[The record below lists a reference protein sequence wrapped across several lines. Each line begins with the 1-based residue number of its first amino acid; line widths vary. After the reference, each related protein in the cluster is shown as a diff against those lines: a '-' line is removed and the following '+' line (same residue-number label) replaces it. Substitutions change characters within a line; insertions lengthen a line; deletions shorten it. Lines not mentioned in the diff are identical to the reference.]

1 MISSGRTHSGHRR
14 RLLVIPVLAVMIAAS
29 CGGDDDDEDADEPEQ
44 TAEVTEEQPEA
55 TEAPTAEETATEEA
69 PETTPAPD
77 DDTSDGGPVVETLPP
92 ETVPEPVQGGT
103 LRYGLE
109 ADVDGL
115 NPTTSALSSP
125 GLMMSNAVFDTL
137 TATTADNRVVPFLA
151 QSVEPASEDF
161 KAWTLTLRPDITFHD
176 GTPLNADA
184 IIVNFEAQRGDPLVG
199 LAVRPFFPEQGA
211 IQKVDDVTVQFNL
224 LDSNAYF
231 PATLATQL
239 GMVAS
244 PTWLAAAEADPTL
257 NQQPVGTGPFRFD
270 TRSQDS
276 VTRFV
281 RNDEWW
287 NGEVYLDAV
296 EFYPVPDTA
305 TRVDLMLGGELEA
318 LQTTDP
324 DAILTLQDEGIP
336 NVYDDSAAEQ
346 FAMIN
351 SVAAPFDD
359 VRARQALAYATP
371 RQTYLDLIALGVIRG
386 ADQRFIPEDP
396 YHNPAV
402 KQVGDDPDQAIALAT
417 EYCNERGGETNPTTG
432 QPTCSD
438 GKINIELQFA
448 GPAVIQTRRAEI
460 LDEGWSA
467 AFNVTFDELLE
478 DEHIQQTALG
488 QYNVNLWRQF
498 EAEDPST
505 DNVWLLCRTIGG
517 ISLNW
522 PRYCDE
528 ERDAL
533 LMQAQA
539 TTDQAERIQLYQQV
553 EQMVND
559 AYTYIFL
566 THTAWMNAFTENVHG
581 VCDRISPEGE
591 PLKCAVAGRTWFQTV
606 WID

>member
-1 MISSGRTHSGHRR
+1 MISSRRTHFGHRR
-14 RLLVIPVLAVMIAAS
+14 RLLVIPVLAAMIAAS
-29 CGGDDDDEDADEPEQ
+29 CGGDDDDAEQ
-44 TAEVTEEQPEA
+44 SGEVTQEQPTA
-55 TEAPTAEETATEEA
+55 TEAPTAEETASSEEPVATEA
-69 PETTPAPD
+69 PTAEE
-77 DDTSDGGPVVETLPP
+77 SSSVGPVVETLPP
-92 ETVPEPVQGGT
+92 ETVPEPVKGGT

-109 ADVDGL
+109 ADVNGL
-115 NPTTSALSSP
+115 NPTASALSSP
-125 GLMMSNAVFDTL
+125 GLMMANAVFDTL
-137 TATTADNRVVPFLA
+137 TATTADNQVVPFLA
-151 QSVEPASEDF
+151 QSVEPATDDF
-161 KAWTLTLRPDITFHD
+161 KSWTLTLRPDILFQD

-184 IIVNFEAQRGDPLVG
+184 IITNFEAQRNHPLVG
-199 LAVRPFFPEQGA
+199 LAVKPFFPETNA
-211 IQKVDDVTVQFNL
+211 VQKIDDMTVQFNL

-244 PTWLAAAEADPTL
+244 PTWLAAALADPTL
-257 NQQPVGTGPFRFD
+257 NQEPVGTGPFRFD
-270 TRSQDS
+270 SRSQDS

-281 RNDEWW
+281 RNDDWW

-305 TRVDLMLGGELEA
+305 TRVDLFLGGELEA

-324 DAILTLQDEGIP
+324 DGILTLKDEGIE
-336 NVYDDSAAEQ
+336 NYVYDDSAAEQ
-346 FAMIN
+346 FAMLN
-351 SVAAPFDD
+351 TAAAPFDD
-359 VRARQALAYATP
+359 IRARQALAWATP
-371 RQTYLDLIALGVIRG
+371 RQNYLDLIALGVIRG
-386 ADQRFIPEDP
+386 ANERFIPEDP
-396 YHNPAV
+396 YANPNVVQAS
-402 KQVGDDPDQAIALAT
+402 DDPDKAIQLAT
-417 EYCNERGGETNPTTG
+417 EYCNERGSETNPVTG
-432 QPTCSD
+432 EPTCTD

-460 LDEGWSA
+460 LDEGWSS

-498 EAEDPST
+498 EGEDPST

-528 ERDAL
+528 QRDAL

-553 EQMVND
+553 EQMIND
-559 AYTYIFL
+559 AYTYIFF
-566 THTAWMNAFTENVHG
+566 THTAWMNAFTDNVHG
-581 VCDRISPEGE
+581 VCDRISPEGVA
-591 PLKCAVAGRTWFQTV
+591 LKCAVAGRTWFQTV
-606 WID
+606 WMD

>member
-1 MISSGRTHSGHRR
+1 MISSRRTHFGHRR
-14 RLLVIPVLAVMIAAS
+14 RLLVIPVLAAMIAAS
-29 CGGDDDDEDADEPEQ
+29 CGGDDDDAEQ
-44 TAEVTEEQPEA
+44 SGEVTQEQPTA
-55 TEAPTAEETATEEA
+55 TEAPTAEATASSEETVPATAPAEA
-69 PETTPAPD
+69 SSSE
-77 DDTSDGGPVVETLPP
+77 GPVVETLPP
-92 ETVPEPVQGGT
+92 ETVPQPVKGGT

-109 ADVDGL
+109 ADVNGL
-115 NPTTSALSSP
+115 NPTASALSSP
-125 GLMMSNAVFDTL
+125 GLMMANAVFDTL
-137 TATTADNRVVPFLA
+137 TATTADNQVVPFLA
-151 QSVEPASEDF
+151 QSVEPATDDF
-161 KAWTLTLRPDITFHD
+161 KSWTLTLRPDITFQD

-184 IIVNFEAQRGDPLVG
+184 IITNFEAQRTHPLVG
-199 LAVRPFFPEQGA
+199 LAVKPFFPEQNA
-211 IQKVDDVTVQFNL
+211 IQKIDDMTVQFNL

-244 PTWLAAAEADPTL
+244 PTWLAAALADPTL
-257 NQQPVGTGPFRFD
+257 NQEPVGTGPFKFD
-270 TRSQDS
+270 SRSQDS

-281 RNDEWW
+281 RNDDWW
-287 NGEVYLDAV
+287 NGDVYLDAV

-324 DAILTLQDEGIP
+324 DAIITLKDEGIP

-346 FAMIN
+346 FAMLN
-351 SVAAPFDD
+351 TAAAPFDD
-359 VRARQALAYATP
+359 LRARQALAWATP
-371 RQTYLDLIALGVIRG
+371 RQNYLDLIALGVIRG
-386 ADQRFIPEDP
+386 ANERFIPEDP
-396 YHNPAV
+396 YANPNVVQAS
-402 KQVGDDPDQAIALAT
+402 DDPDKAIALAT
-417 EYCNERGGETNPTTG
+417 EYCNERGTETNPVTG
-432 QPTCSD
+432 EPTCTD
-438 GKINIELQFA
+438 GKINIELQFS

-460 LDEGWSA
+460 LDEGWSS

-498 EAEDPST
+498 EGEDPST

-528 ERDAL
+528 QRDAL

-539 TTDQAERIQLYQQV
+539 TTDQAERVQLYQQV
-553 EQMVND
+553 EQMIND
-559 AYTYIFL
+559 AYTYIFF
-566 THTAWMNAFTENVHG
+566 THTAWMNAFTDNVHG
-581 VCDRISPEGE
+581 VCDRISPEGV

-606 WID
+606 WMD

>member
-1 MISSGRTHSGHRR
+1 MISSRRTHFGHRR
-14 RLLVIPVLAVMIAAS
+14 RLLVIPVLAAMIAAS
-29 CGGDDDDEDADEPEQ
+29 CGGDDDDAEQ
-44 TAEVTEEQPEA
+44 SGEVTQEQPTA
-55 TEAPTAEETATEEA
+55 TEAPTAEETASSEEPVATTA
-69 PETTPAPD
+69 PAEE
-77 DDTSDGGPVVETLPP
+77 SSSVGPVVETLPP
-92 ETVPEPVQGGT
+92 ETVPEPVKGGT

-109 ADVDGL
+109 ADVNGL
-115 NPTTSALSSP
+115 NPTASALSSP
-125 GLMMSNAVFDTL
+125 GLMMANAVFDTL
-137 TATTADNRVVPFLA
+137 TATTADNQVVPFLA
-151 QSVEPASEDF
+151 QSVEPATDDF
-161 KAWTLTLRPDITFHD
+161 KSWTLTLRPDILFQD

-184 IIVNFEAQRGDPLVG
+184 IITNFEAQRNHPLVG
-199 LAVRPFFPEQGA
+199 LAVKPFFPETNA
-211 IQKVDDVTVQFNL
+211 VQKIDDMTVQFNL

-244 PTWLAAAEADPTL
+244 PTWLAAALADPTL
-257 NQQPVGTGPFRFD
+257 NQEPVGTGPFKFD
-270 TRSQDS
+270 SRSQDS

-281 RNDEWW
+281 RNDDWW

-296 EFYPVPDTA
+296 EFYPVPDTG
-305 TRVDLMLGGELEA
+305 TRVDLLLGDELEA

-324 DAILTLQDEGIP
+324 DGIIQLQDEGIP

-351 SVAAPFDD
+351 TAAAPFDD
-359 VRARQALAYATP
+359 LRARQALAWATP
-371 RQTYLDLIALGVIRG
+371 RQNYLDLIALGVIRG
-386 ADQRFIPEDP
+386 ANERFIPEDP
-396 YHNPAV
+396 YANPNV
-402 KQVGDDPDQAIALAT
+402 VQQSDDPDQAIALAT
-417 EYCNERGGETNPTTG
+417 EYCNERGSETNPITG
-432 QPTCSD
+432 QPTCTD
-438 GKINIELQFA
+438 GKINIELQFS

-460 LDEGWSA
+460 LDEGWSS

-498 EAEDPST
+498 EGEDPST

-528 ERDAL
+528 QRDAL

-553 EQMVND
+553 EQMIND
-559 AYTYIFL
+559 AYTYIFF
-566 THTAWMNAFTENVHG
+566 THTAWMNAFTDNVHG
-581 VCDRISPEGE
+581 VCDRISPEGV

-606 WID
+606 WMD

>member
-1 MISSGRTHSGHRR
+1 M
-14 RLLVIPVLAVMIAAS
+14 
-29 CGGDDDDEDADEPEQ
+29 
-44 TAEVTEEQPEA
+44 
-55 TEAPTAEETATEEA
+55 
-69 PETTPAPD
+69 
-77 DDTSDGGPVVETLPP
+77 
-92 ETVPEPVQGGT
+92 QGGT

-137 TATTADNRVVPFLA
+137 TATTADNQVVPFLA
-151 QSVEPASEDF
+151 QSVEPASDDF
-161 KAWTLTLRPDITFHD
+161 KSWTVTLRPDITFHD

-184 IIVNFEAQRGDPLVG
+184 IIVNFEAQRNDPLVG
-199 LAVRPFFPEQGA
+199 LAVRPFHPEQNA
-211 IQKVDDVTVQFNL
+211 IQKIDDMTVQFNL

-231 PATLATQL
+231 PATLSTQL

-336 NVYDDSAAEQ
+336 ERLRRLGGRAVRDAQHRGAAVRRPPRPPG
-346 FAMIN
+346 AGLRYP
-351 SVAAPFDD
+351 AADLPRPD
-359 VRARQALAYATP
+359 RARRDPRRRPALHPRGSVRTTPTSSRPAT
-371 RQTYLDLIALGVIRG
+371 I
-386 ADQRFIPEDP
+386 
-396 YHNPAV
+396 
-402 KQVGDDPDQAIALAT
+402 PDQAIALAT
-417 EYCNERGGETNPTTG
+417 EYCNERGGETNPVTG

-438 GKINIELQFA
+438 GKINIELQFS

-528 ERDAL
+528 QRDAL
-533 LMQAQA
+533 LLQAQA
-539 TTDQAERIQLYQQV
+539 TTDQAERVSLYQQV
-553 EQMVND
+553 EQMIND
-559 AYTYIFL
+559 AYTYIFF
-566 THTAWMNAFTENVHG
+566 THTAWMNAFTDNVHG
-581 VCDRISPEGE
+581 VCDRVSPEDV

>member
-1 MISSGRTHSGHRR
+1 
-14 RLLVIPVLAVMIAAS
+14 
-29 CGGDDDDEDADEPEQ
+29 
-44 TAEVTEEQPEA
+44 
-55 TEAPTAEETATEEA
+55 
-69 PETTPAPD
+69 
-77 DDTSDGGPVVETLPP
+77 
-92 ETVPEPVQGGT
+92 
-103 LRYGLE
+103 
-109 ADVDGL
+109 
-115 NPTTSALSSP
+115 
-125 GLMMSNAVFDTL
+125 
-137 TATTADNRVVPFLA
+137 
-151 QSVEPASEDF
+151 
-161 KAWTLTLRPDITFHD
+161 
-176 GTPLNADA
+176 
-184 IIVNFEAQRGDPLVG
+184 
-199 LAVRPFFPEQGA
+199 VRPFFPETNA
-211 IQKVDDVTVQFNL
+211 IQKIDDLTVQFNL
-224 LDSNAYF
+224 LDANAYF
-231 PATLATQL
+231 PAVLATQL

-244 PTWLAAAEADPTL
+244 PTWLAAAQADPTL
-257 NQQPVGTGPFRFD
+257 NQQPVGTGPFKFD
-270 TRSQDS
+270 TRAQDQ

-324 DAILTLQDEGIP
+324 DAILTLQEEEFP
-336 NVYDDSAAEQ
+336 NIYDDSAAEQ

-351 SVAAPFDD
+351 TTAAPFDD
-359 VRARQALAYATP
+359 IRARQALAWATP

-386 ADQRFIPEDP
+386 ANERFIPEDP
-396 YHNPAV
+396 YANPDV
-402 KQVGDDPDQAIALAT
+402 VQQSDDPDQAIALAT
-417 EYCNERGGETNPTTG
+417 EYCNERGSETNAVTG

-498 EAEDPST
+498 ENEEPSN

-533 LMQAQA
+533 LLQAQA
-539 TTDQAERIQLYQQV
+539 TTDQAERVALYQQV
-553 EQMVND
+553 EQMIND

-566 THTAWMNAFTENVHG
+566 THTAWMNAFTDNVHG
-581 VCDRISPEGE
+581 VCDRVSPEGV
-591 PLKCAVAGRTWFQTV
+591 PLKCAVAGRTFFQTV

>member
-1 MISSGRTHSGHRR
+1 MISSRRTHFGHRR
-14 RLLVIPVLAVMIAAS
+14 RLLVIPVLAAMIATS
-29 CGGDDDDEDADEPEQ
+29 CGGGDDDDDADEPEQ

-55 TEAPTAEETATEEA
+55 TEAPTEEEETESVEA
-69 PETTPAPD
+69 EVTTAPD

-137 TATTADNRVVPFLA
+137 TAMTADNEIVPFLA

-161 KAWTLTLRPDITFHD
+161 KTWTLTLRPDVTFHD

-199 LAVRPFFPEQGA
+199 LAVRPFFPEQNA
-211 IQKVDDVTVQFNL
+211 IQKIDDVTVQFNL

-231 PATLATQL
+231 PAILSTQL

-244 PTWLAAAEADPTL
+244 PTWLAAAEADATL

-324 DAILTLQDEGIP
+324 EAILTLQDEGIP

-346 FAMIN
+346 FAMLN
-351 SVAAPFDD
+351 TAAPPFDD
-359 VRARQALAYATP
+359 LRARQALAWATP
-371 RQTYLDLIALGVIRG
+371 RQTYLDLIGLGVIRG
-386 ADQRFIPEDP
+386 ANERFIPEDP
-396 YHNPAV
+396 YANPNVVQAS
-402 KQVGDDPDQAIALAT
+402 DDPDQAIALAT
-417 EYCNERGGETNPTTG
+417 EYCNERGGETNPVTG

-438 GKINIELQFA
+438 GKINIELQYS

-498 EAEDPST
+498 EAEDPSA

-528 ERDAL
+528 QRDAL

-539 TTDQAERIQLYQQV
+539 TTDQAERVSLYQQA
-553 EQMVND
+553 EQMIND
-559 AYTYIFL
+559 AYTYIFF
-566 THTAWMNAFTENVHG
+566 THTAWMNAFTDNVHG
-581 VCDRISPEGE
+581 VCDRISPEDV

>member
-1 MISSGRTHSGHRR
+1 MISSRRTHIVHRR
-14 RLLVIPVLAVMIAAS
+14 RMLVIPVLAAMIAAA
-29 CGGDDDDEDADEPEQ
+29 CGGGDDDDAEQ
-44 TAEVTEEQPEA
+44 SAEVTEEAPS
-55 TEAPTAEETATEEA
+55 TEAPTAEDEETASEESVVSTEA
-69 PETTPAPD
+69 PDEEESSTQ
-77 DDTSDGGPVVETLPP
+77 GPVVETLPP
-92 ETVPEPVQGGT
+92 DTVPEPVQGGT

-115 NPTTSALSSP
+115 NPTTSALSAP

-137 TATTADNRVVPFLA
+137 TATTADNDVVPFLA
-151 QSVEPASEDF
+151 ESVEPATEDF
-161 KAWTLTLRPDITFHD
+161 TSWTLTLRPDITFHD

-199 LAVRPFFPEQGA
+199 LAVRPFFPETGA
-211 IQKVDDVTVQFNL
+211 IEKIDELTVQFNL
-224 LDSNAYF
+224 LEPYASF
-231 PATLATQL
+231 PASLATQL

-244 PTWLAAAEADPTL
+244 PAWLEAAKADPAL
-257 NQQPVGTGPFRFD
+257 NQQPVGTGPFLFD
-270 TRSQDS
+270 SRSQDS

-281 RNDEWW
+281 RNDAWW

-324 DAILTLQDEGIP
+324 EAILAIQDEGIP

-346 FAMIN
+346 FAMLN
-351 SVAAPFDD
+351 TAAAPFDD
-359 VRARQALAYATP
+359 IRARQALAWATP
-371 RQTYLDLIALGVIRG
+371 RQTYLDLIALGVVRG
-386 ADQRFIPEDP
+386 ANARFIPEDP
-396 YHNPAV
+396 YANPAV
-402 KQVGDDPDQAIALAT
+402 VQQGDDPDQAIALAT

-438 GKINIELQFA
+438 GKINIELQYA

-460 LDEGWSA
+460 LEEGWSA

-498 EAEDPST
+498 EGEDPST
-505 DNVWLLCRTIGG
+505 DDVWLLCRTIGG

-522 PRYCDE
+522 PRHCDE
-528 ERDAL
+528 QRDAL
-533 LMQAQA
+533 LMQARA
-539 TTDQAERIQLYQQV
+539 TADPTERIGLYQQV
-553 EQMVND
+553 EQMIND

-566 THTAWMNAFTENVHG
+566 THTAWMNAFTDNVHG
-581 VCDRISPEGE
+581 VCDRTAPDGTA
-591 PLKCAVAGRTWFQTV
+591 LKCAVAGRTWFQTV
-606 WID
+606 WMDE